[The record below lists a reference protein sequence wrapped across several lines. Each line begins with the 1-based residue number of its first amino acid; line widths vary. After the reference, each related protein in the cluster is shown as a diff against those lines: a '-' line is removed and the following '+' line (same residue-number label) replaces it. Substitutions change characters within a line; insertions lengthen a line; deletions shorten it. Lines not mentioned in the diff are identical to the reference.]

1 MWEVVHCV
9 CVHTDFVLSFQG
21 FSYLNQGVWLNRQS
35 FSLQTLAV
43 GITSVYGWGS
53 LTCTNHS
60 SRLVQCCSGGFREH
74 VVFNWKR
81 HLCILCHTSESV
93 REVLTKYMICR
104 FTVSLI
110 HSVVEL
116 SSVYIFPRL
125 ILTLRMFMT
134 ALDQ

>member
-21 FSYLNQGVWLNRQS
+21 FSYLNQGVWLHGRS
-35 FSLQTLAV
+35 FSSRTLAV

-60 SRLVQCCSGGFREH
+60 SWLVQCCSGGFREH
-74 VVFNWKR
+74 VVFNRKR
-81 HLCILCHTSESV
+81 HLRILCHTRESV

-116 SSVYIFPRL
+116 SSVYIFPSL
-125 ILTLRMFMT
+125 IQKLMMFIT
-134 ALDQ
+134 ASGQ